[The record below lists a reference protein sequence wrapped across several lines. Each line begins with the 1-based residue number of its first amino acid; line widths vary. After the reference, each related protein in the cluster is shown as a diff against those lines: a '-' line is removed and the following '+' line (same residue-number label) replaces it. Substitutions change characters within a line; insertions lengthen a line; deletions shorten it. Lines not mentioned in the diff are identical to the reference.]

1 MSGLPFSHDSGSGSV
16 TAPAPLQ
23 TLSVLHPQGQSS
35 LLAQSL
41 PKGVPSAN
49 AILKALLNIQDL
61 PEIRAVT
68 CNSILGCRDELQ
80 AGSDSARFPTDIEE
94 SC

>member
-16 TAPAPLQ
+16 TAPAP
-23 TLSVLHPQGQSS
+23 VLHPQGESS

-80 AGSDSARFPTDIEE
+80 AGSDSARFPTDLEE

>member
-16 TAPAPLQ
+16 TAPAP
-23 TLSVLHPQGQSS
+23 VLHPQGESS